1 MQILRTMMFVPGNA
15 PSMLRDAAIY
25 GADYLM
31 FDLEDA
37 VSLSEK
43 DAARDLVSQA
53 LLSLDYGGT
62 PIAVRVNPLNTPHG
76 EPDVSAVV
84 KAGAD
89 AIRMPKTETPQD
101 VVDMDNLITE
111 IEVANHLPL
120 GKTKIIAAIESP
132 LGVHHAFAI
141 ATASPRLFGIAI
153 GAEDFVTSM
162 KTTRSPEGI
171 ELLFARSQV
180 LHAARAAGI
189 YALDTVFAN
198 VNDEATFR
206 KEVQLIKQLG
216 FDGKSIIN
224 PRQIDVVNEI
234 FTPTEAEIN
243 KSIRIIAVAQEGE
256 AQGLGVVSLDGYMID
271 KPIIE
276 RAQRVLALANA
287 AGIDTG
293 GSYD

>member
-37 VSLSEK
+37 VAISEK

-53 LLSLDYGGT
+53 LSSLDYSST
-62 PIAVRVNPLNTPHG
+62 KVAVRVNALNTIYG
-76 EPDVSAVV
+76 ELDVSAVV

-89 AIRMPKTETPQD
+89 SIRMPKTETPQD
-101 VVDMDNLITE
+101 VIDMDNLITK
-111 IEVANHLPL
+111 IEQENNIPV

-132 LGVHHAFAI
+132 LGAHNAFDI
-141 ATASPRLFGIAI
+141 ATSSPRLFGIAI

-162 KTTRSPEGI
+162 KTTRSKDGI

-198 VNDEATFR
+198 VNDEETFR

-216 FDGKSIIN
+216 FDGKSIVN
-224 PRQIDVVNEI
+224 PRQIDIVNEI

-243 KSIRIIAVAQEGE
+243 KSIRIIAAAKEGE
-256 AQGLGVVSLDGYMID
+256 EQGLGVVSLDGYMID

-276 RAQRVLALANA
+276 RAERVLALASA

-293 GSYD
+293 GSHE